1 MSDALTD
8 MNRDIE
14 RANLTEGFIEAL
26 AEYLSNP
33 TDEGRQ
39 KVFAC
44 AEDVDNLRRGYWTS
58 KTNLHSYIEK
68 NLDNLIVGDKEAWM
82 SLLFRFTGYRKYKKL
97 KELSPFKD
105 TILLIADYG
114 YGFVTFEGEIESEIY
129 TALRDRGYKA
139 YHGEAYIIVLPN
151 DVFRNANIVKV
162 R

>member
-8 MNRDIE
+8 INRDIE
-14 RANLTEGFIEAL
+14 RANLTERFIEAL

-44 AEDVDNLRRGYWTS
+44 ADDVDNLRRGYWTS

-82 SLLFRFTGYRKYKKL
+82 LLLFRFMGYRKYKKL

-105 TILLIADYG
+105 NILLIADYG

-129 TALRDRGYKA
+129 TALRDRGCKA
-139 YHGEAYIIVLPN
+139 YNGETYIIVLPD
-151 DVFRNANIVKV
+151 DVFRNANIVRVK
-162 R
+162 